1 MDNPRKINEAR
12 AIALRQRIIESVNE
26 LQISGVKNKRFVL
39 IKDGKRTNFGLWPF
53 SGAGAFLDHK
63 DNKIKSAWI
72 ARHSKIKL
80 KDGRF
85 AYKVVDSPEYLAYNI
100 LWT

>member
-12 AIALRQRIIESVNE
+12 AIALRQRIIESPEE
-26 LQISGVKNKRFVL
+26 LQISKAKGKRFS
-39 IKDGKRTNFGLWPF
+39 IKVNDKIINFGLFPY
-53 SGAGAFLDHK
+53 AGKGTFLDHK
-63 DNKIKSAWI
+63 DDKIKSAWI

-100 LWT
+100 LWA